1 MASASW
7 ILRPRWSRNSSKR
20 RMRRRTS
27 AVVKRF
33 ASYGVAP
40 LGDGPA
46 EFAATIAADI
56 PVWAEAVRTTGVAL
70 Q

>member
-1 MASASW
+1 
-7 ILRPRWSRNSSKR
+7 
-20 RMRRRTS
+20 
-27 AVVKRF
+27 VVQRF
-33 ASYGVAP
+33 ATYGVDP

-56 PVWAEAVRTTGVAL
+56 PVWAEAVRIAGVAL